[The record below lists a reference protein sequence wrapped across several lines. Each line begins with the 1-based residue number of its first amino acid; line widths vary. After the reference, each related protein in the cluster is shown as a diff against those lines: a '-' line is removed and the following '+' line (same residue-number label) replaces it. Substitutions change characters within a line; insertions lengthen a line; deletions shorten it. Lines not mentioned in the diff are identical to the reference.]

1 MVAMTRED
9 ALKSIS
15 EYAARYGLKPSIDL
29 DKGVLVILHGEYP
42 IKIIVEPRDEGVYAV
57 ELRVGEGIDESI
69 EELLDAEVDPRAE
82 LEDVVEVLVQVVD
95 YAVRKLEEAGFRV
108 RRQTREAILDVYDA
122 LESFLEEE
130 E

>member
-1 MVAMTRED
+1 MTRED

>member
-15 EYAARYGLKPSIDL
+15 EYAARYGLKPSVDL
-29 DKGVLVILHGEYP
+29 DNGVLVILHGEYP
-42 IKIIVEPRDEGVYAV
+42 IRIIVEPRGEGVYAV
-57 ELRVGEGIDESI
+57 ELKVGEGIDESI

-95 YAVRKLEEAGFRV
+95 YAVRKLEEAGFKV
-108 RRQTREAILDVYDA
+108 RRLTREAILDVYDA

>member
-1 MVAMTRED
+1 MTRED

-15 EYAARYGLKPSIDL
+15 EYAARYGLKPSVDL
-29 DKGVLVILHGEYP
+29 DNGVLVILHGEYP
-42 IKIIVEPRDEGVYAV
+42 IRIIVEPRGEGVYAV
-57 ELRVGEGIDESI
+57 ELKVGEGIDESI

-95 YAVRKLEEAGFRV
+95 YAVRKLEEAGFKV
-108 RRQTREAILDVYDA
+108 RRLTREAILDVYDA